1 MVFEHAEPDSKI
13 GRGRGSI
20 LSRAFVFV
28 AHIMFQLLCEACLL
42 ASVSCEH
49 FSANFSGAFAIG
61 APLGHLLPYLQT
73 LGLSHKPHFPARHT
87 DILYPQEGRGH
98 PRANSPTSNFLPTLP
113 VQMGWLWLQST
124 LSSLRDYGWHSF
136 TCHTTCFQVEEE
148 KACQPMSDS

>member
-20 LSRAFVFV
+20 LSKAFVFV

-113 VQMGWLWLQST
+113 VQNGLAVAPIHVVFTPGLRMAQFHLSHHLFPGRGGESLST
-124 LSSLRDYGWHSF
+124 H
-136 TCHTTCFQVEEE
+136 V
-148 KACQPMSDS
+148 